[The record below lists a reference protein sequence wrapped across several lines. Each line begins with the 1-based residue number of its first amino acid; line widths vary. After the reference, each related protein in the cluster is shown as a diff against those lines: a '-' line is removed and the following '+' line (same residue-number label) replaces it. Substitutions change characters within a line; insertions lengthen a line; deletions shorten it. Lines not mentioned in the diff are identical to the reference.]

1 MKKLLLA
8 SAILI
13 AASTSSF
20 AQKDSKEDSKPLSF
34 SIGAEGS
41 LPLGTFGNSY
51 SFGFGG
57 SVQGDYKVSDNFAI
71 TLNAGYLTYSA
82 KSITII
88 TGFNPITFAPI
99 YGTFTPAALGA
110 IPVLAGGKYWFSP
123 NVYGSGQLGLTFF
136 SGSGTG
142 SNFTYAPGVG
152 VKFSQFDVLLKYIGI
167 SGNGSSLNA
176 VGLRFAYT
184 FQ

>member
-51 SFGFGG
+51 SFICI
-57 SVQGDYKVSDNFAI
+57 STVWNQRSRKNFWTYYA
-71 TLNAGYLTYSA
+71 TLVWNDRLSW
-82 KSITII
+82 
-88 TGFNPITFAPI
+88 
-99 YGTFTPAALGA
+99 FTPNYK
-110 IPVLAGGKYWFSP
+110 ISFS
-123 NVYGSGQLGLTFF
+123 S
-136 SGSGTG
+136 
-142 SNFTYAPGVG
+142 
-152 VKFSQFDVLLKYIGI
+152 
-167 SGNGSSLNA
+167 
-176 VGLRFAYT
+176 
-184 FQ
+184 